1 MGKSNAQDMNQ
12 SDSGKMS
19 REEAG
24 RKGGQAQHDERGLSA
39 DKATCERVAREGGK
53 ASHGGGKMGS
63 ITAKNLSFRK
73 QKHRL

>member
-1 MGKSNAQDMNQ
+1 MTGNKNKGMGKSNAQDMNQ

-24 RKGGQAQHDERGLSA
+24 RKGGQAQHDERGLEAA
-39 DKATCERVAREGGK
+39 DKATRERVAREGGK

-63 ITAKNLSFRK
+63 DNS
-73 QKHRL
+73 